1 MMLEKQK
8 SLIDSNLSSNWFRV
22 LLFDLDGTLLDSF
35 STHYEVYEIVFAH
48 FGIQINKERFL
59 DTYSPNWYQTYEAF
73 GLPKEDW
80 KAADLYWV
88 EEAEKRNPG
97 LLPGVFEVL
106 TKLNNHYLLGLVTSG
121 SKSRVTKD
129 LIRTGIDGF
138 FKTIV
143 TGDDI
148 RFPKPSPE
156 SLEMALLNLGVQAN
170 QVLYIG
176 DADADYEMAKAAR
189 VHFIGVSSAFASLNP
204 NDPEYRIYPIVDI
217 PDLLGHK

>member
-1 MMLEKQK
+1 LTY
-8 SLIDSNLSSNWFRV
+8 SNLSNNNFQV

-59 DTYSPNWYQTYEAF
+59 ETYSPNWYQTYEAF

-80 KAADLYWV
+80 KAADIFWV

-97 LLPGVFEVL
+97 LLPRVFETL
-106 TKLNNHYLLGLVTSG
+106 TKLNNRYTMGLVTSG

-129 LIRTGIDGF
+129 LMRTGIGSF

-148 RFPKPSPE
+148 QAPKPSPE
-156 SLEMALLNLGVQAN
+156 SIELALLNLGVQAN
-170 QVLYIG
+170 QVVYIG
-176 DADADYEMAKAAR
+176 DAHADYEMAKAAE
-189 VHFIGVSSAFASLNP
+189 VHFIGVSSAFASLNS
-204 NDPEYRIYPIVDI
+204 NDPEYSVYPIVDI